1 MAGRPAG
8 AVVYPAR
15 RTHESPGET
24 TMITRR
30 GILALASSACAVIVL
45 CAPAVA
51 GEAQPF
57 NPAAFAAAQKSGK
70 PILVEVSAP
79 WCPICKAQ
87 KPIIAKLAADPRF
100 KDLQVFDVDFDTR
113 KDVLKQFNAR
123 MQSTL
128 IAFKGEKEVGRS
140 VGETQPEWIE
150 GLVEKTL

>member
-1 MAGRPAG
+1 MTTRRRILVLAALAAVAAQGPAMAG
-8 AVVYPAR
+8 
-15 RTHESPGET
+15 ET
-24 TMITRR
+24 
-30 GILALASSACAVIVL
+30 
-45 CAPAVA
+45 
-51 GEAQPF
+51 QPF
-57 NPAAFAAAQKSGK
+57 SPAAFEAAQKSGK

-87 KPIIAKLAADPRF
+87 KPIIAKLVADPRF

-113 KDVLKQFNAR
+113 KDVLKQLNAR

-128 IAFKGEKEVGRS
+128 IAYKGETEVGRS